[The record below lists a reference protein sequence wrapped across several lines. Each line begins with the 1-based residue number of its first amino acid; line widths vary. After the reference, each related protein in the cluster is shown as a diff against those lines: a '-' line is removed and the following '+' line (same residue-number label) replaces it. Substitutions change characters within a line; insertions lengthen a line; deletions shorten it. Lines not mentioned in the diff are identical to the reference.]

1 MRKVLVTGDFEIG
14 DEVFP
19 RGIEIIHIRC
29 PISEQE
35 ILEVLPDVQDY
46 ILGGP
51 EYLSARFLDVA
62 SRLENLVVMG
72 TGITSFVDL
81 EYATKKGIRVANTPD
96 MNIDAV
102 AEFTLAMLTICLAN
116 VFESVERVKEGAGW
130 VQTPR
135 PSLANLSIGLVGM
148 GAIGCEMARQFK
160 SKGCM
165 QVQYWSRDQKP
176 DLEESL
182 GLRYSNLAQMVSSV
196 DVLCVHLKGC
206 ADTWG
211 LVDEGVLKNAS
222 PTLKILNM
230 SSPRIICP
238 TALKNFLQANTDAFC
253 FMDGYYNEWVDN
265 KGQYDDPYGLQSL
278 PSKNLVVTSHLAALE
293 RETVS
298 RIFMQAATRVLE
310 FTTCLK

>member
-14 DEVFP
+14 DEIFP
-19 RGIEIIHIRC
+19 NDFEIIHIRC
-29 PISEQE
+29 PVSEQE
-35 ILEVLPDVQDY
+35 ILDILPDVQDY

-51 EYLSARFLDVA
+51 EYLSTQFLNVA
-62 SRLENLVVMG
+62 TRLENLVVMG

-96 MNIDAV
+96 MNVDAV

-116 VFESVERVKEGAGW
+116 VFESIERVKEGTGW

-135 PSLANLSIGLVGM
+135 TSLANLSVGFVGM
-148 GAIGCEMARQFK
+148 GAIGCEIARQLH

-165 QVQYWSRDQKP
+165 GLQYWSRTKKP

-182 GLRYSNLAQMVSSV
+182 GLQYNNLVQMVSSV

-211 LVDEGVLKNAS
+211 LIDEGVLKSAS

-238 TALKNFLQANTDAFC
+238 TALKGFLQANTDAFC
-253 FMDGYYNEWVDN
+253 FIDGYYSEWVDN

-278 PSKNLVVTSHLAALE
+278 SSKSLVVTSHLAAQE

-298 RIFMQAATRVLE
+298 RMFAQAATRVLE
-310 FTTCLK
+310 FTRCKK

>member
-1 MRKVLVTGDFEIG
+1 MRKVLVTGDFEVG
-14 DEVFP
+14 DTVFP
-19 RGIEIIHIRC
+19 SGFELIHIRL
-29 PISEQE
+29 PVSEHE

-62 SRLENLVVMG
+62 SQLENLVVMG

-135 PSLANLSIGLVGM
+135 PSLASLSVGLVGM
-148 GAIGCEMARQFK
+148 GAIGCEIARQLQ

-165 QVQYWSRDQKP
+165 GVQYWSRNQKP

-182 GLRYSNLAQMVSSV
+182 GLRYSNLAQMVGSV
-196 DVLCVHLKGC
+196 DVLCVHLRGC
-206 ADTWG
+206 ADTWN
-211 LVDEGVLKNAS
+211 LIDEGVLKNAS
-222 PTLKILNM
+222 PNLKILNM

-238 TALKNFLQANTDAFC
+238 NALKDFLQANTDAFC
-253 FMDGYYNEWVDN
+253 FIDGYYNEWVDN
-265 KGQYDDPYGLQSL
+265 KGRYDDPYGLQSL
-278 PSKNLVVTSHLAALE
+278 PGKSLVVTSHLAALE
-293 RETVS
+293 YETVN
-298 RIFMQAATRVLE
+298 RMFMQAAKRVLE
-310 FTTCLK
+310 LNTYLK